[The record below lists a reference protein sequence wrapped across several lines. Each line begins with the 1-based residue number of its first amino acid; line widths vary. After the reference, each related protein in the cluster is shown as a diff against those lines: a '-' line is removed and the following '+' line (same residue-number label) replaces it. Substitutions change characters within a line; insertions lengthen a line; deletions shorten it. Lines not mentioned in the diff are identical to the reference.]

1 MQIVPI
7 LSKGS
12 APFFTRGLRDRL
24 ADCSQRHGFGFLTCR
39 MAVIA
44 ATVFVLSSALPGWAE
59 GYRCEIQPIQART
72 YIASNIEI
80 FVDAATG
87 TASIRDDMISQT
99 GRDRV
104 FGRVETEN
112 RKRVTISWILA
123 DVAHHPSDYSFRDLK
138 LLYRLTIQ
146 KSDGSARIGAT
157 DTAARRITT
166 FSGVGNCVR
175 LAS

>member
-1 MQIVPI
+1 MFLCKPRPH
-7 LSKGS
+7 LGPLNGS
-12 APFFTRGLRDRL
+12 T
-24 ADCSQRHGFGFLTCR
+24 S
-39 MAVIA
+39 VVA
-44 ATVFVLSSALPGWAE
+44 AAAFVVLSALSARAE
-59 GYRCEIQPIQART
+59 SYRCKITPDQART
-72 YIASNIEI
+72 YIASDIDI
-80 FVDAATG
+80 SVDAATG
-87 TASIRDDMISQT
+87 VAGIRDAMISQT

-112 RKRVTISWILA
+112 RKRVTISWVLS

-146 KSDGSARIGAT
+146 KSDGSARINAT

-175 LAS
+175 SAS